1 MADNTHLTEISREI
15 GRLKDIPEQ
24 VKKLSDAL
32 DLRDQR
38 IKKLME
44 SIVVKTQDQETRFQT
59 IETELQKM
67 IRPPETSGSNQ
78 PFQVR
83 NIKLDF
89 PRFDGSNVLHWIFRA
104 EQFFNYY
111 NTPDEQRLTIASI
124 HLDKEVVPWYQ
135 TQVRTNPFHSWI
147 DFTRAL
153 ETEFGPSPYEC
164 PRSDLFKL

>member
-1 MADNTHLTEISREI
+1 
-15 GRLKDIPEQ
+15 
-24 VKKLSDAL
+24 
-32 DLRDQR
+32 
-38 IKKLME
+38 
-44 SIVVKTQDQETRFQT
+44 VKTQDQETRFQT
-59 IETELQKM
+59 IETELQKI

-124 HLDKEVVPWYQ
+124 HLDKDVVPWYQ
-135 TQVRTNPFHSWI
+135 MQVRTNPFHSWI

-164 PRSDLFKL
+164 PRSDLFKLQQVHYVHEYYTQFTALANRVQGITSEALLDCFVGGLQHDIKRDVIA